1 MKSFLLIDDH
11 VVVRSGIKSMLSE
24 IFKPVEIFEAET
36 GKKALQLLK
45 ENTVEIVI
53 LDVHIPGTDTLELVQ
68 QIKETFPST
77 KVLMF
82 SMSAEKIHAPRYL
95 KSGARGF
102 VSKESSMEE
111 LLKAI
116 NIVSE
121 GRRYISDSLA
131 MLLAESPDTVKEQ
144 NPFSNLSP
152 REMEIATLLL
162 DGKTA
167 GEISKMLKL
176 GASTIGTHKARMFEK
191 LGISNL
197 LQLKEIAEVYQL

>member
-1 MKSFLLIDDH
+1 M
-11 VVVRSGIKSMLSE
+11 
-24 IFKPVEIFEAET
+24 FKPVEIYEAET
-36 GKKALQLLK
+36 GKKALQVLK
-45 ENTVEIVI
+45 EKTIEIII

-77 KVLMF
+77 KVLIF

-121 GRRYISDSLA
+121 GRRYISDTLA
-131 MLLAESPDTVKEQ
+131 MLLAESPDAVKEQ

-197 LQLKEIAEVYQL
+197 LQLKELAEVYQL

>member
-24 IFKPVEIFEAET
+24 IYKPVEIFEAEN
-36 GKKALQLLK
+36 GRKAIQLLK
-45 ENTVEIVI
+45 EKKIDIII
-53 LDVHIPGTDTLELVQ
+53 LDVHIPGTDTLELVEE
-68 QIKETFPST
+68 IKESFPLS
-77 KVLMF
+77 KVLIF

-102 VSKESSMEE
+102 VSKESTMEE

-116 NIVSE
+116 NTVLD
-121 GRRYISDSLA
+121 GRRYISDTLA
-131 MLLAESPDTVKEQ
+131 MMLADSPDTVKDQ
-144 NPFSNLSP
+144 NPFSSLSP
-152 REMEIATLLL
+152 RELEIATFLL

-176 GASTIGTHKARMFEK
+176 GPSTIGTHKARMFEK

-197 LQLKEIAEVYQL
+197 LQLKELAEVHQL